1 MIWQIFL
8 LEALKLVLKNNH
20 FIFNKEFLSNCWN
33 RYRYYLEVRWYLE
46 IKFYEKCKNEFG
58 VNKGKYIE
66 ENRHRFLDDYY
77 IALDATNINST
88 KLLYIL
94 NNIYDN
100 IKFIIKQHNLYLPF
114 LYTIWMDTYK
124 ILILGDVFLF
134 TFDHHKQCKIPF
146 TLAIRICTIVENR
159 DVRKKR

>member
-66 ENRHRFLDDYY
+66 ENRHRFSDDYY

-114 LYTIWMDTYK
+114 LYTMVNKDLRPT
-124 ILILGDVFLF
+124 
-134 TFDHHKQCKIPF
+134 TFGWTH
-146 TLAIRICTIVENR
+146 IRYWYSEMCFYLPLTTTNNAKYLLHWLYEFAP
-159 DVRKKR
+159 